1 MVISTVRPQDV
12 RAAAEMRDSSVR
24 NPSCIAHRGASA
36 CAPENTLAAIRAAIA
51 QGSDLVEL
59 DVQRTKDGALVLLHD
74 TSLARTSDVRRV
86 FGQPRAPWLVSDLR
100 LDELRQLDVGRWK
113 SPAFEAER
121 VPTLREALDV
131 LQAARTGVVLEMKAP
146 ARYPG
151 IAADITA
158 ELQAGP
164 GGRREASYLQR
175 VIAESFDESAARQFK
190 TLNPTATVG
199 LLGRPH
205 ASHLDRVAEW
215 ADQVNPPYRAVDK
228 RYVAAVHEAGLECL
242 VWTVNTRSA
251 MRQAVNLEVDGI
263 MTDRPL
269 LLRSLLTRRT
279 LGEEPR
285 ASAVE
290 R

>member
-1 MVISTVRPQDV
+1 MVISAVSREDSL
-12 RAAAEMRDSSVR
+12 AAAPMRASPVR

-36 CAPENTLAAIRAAIA
+36 CAPENTLAAIHAAIA

-74 TSLARTSDVRRV
+74 TSLARTSDARRV

-100 LDELRQLDVGRWK
+100 LDEVRQLDVGRWK
-113 SPAFEAER
+113 SPAFEGER
-121 VPTLREALDV
+121 VPTLREAVDV

-146 ARYPG
+146 ARYPR

-158 ELQAGP
+158 ELLAGP
-164 GGRREASYLQR
+164 AGGCETSSTRR
-175 VIAESFDESAARQFK
+175 VIVESFDESAAQKFK

-251 MRQAVNLEVDGI
+251 MQQAAHLEVDGI

-269 LLRSLLTRRT
+269 LLRSLLTPVT
-279 LGEEPR
+279 LGDKPPV
-285 ASAVE
+285 SAVE
-290 R
+290 Q